1 MKSIEE
7 IVIASMVPSMQDYI
21 DTTMPQYWDQ
31 YCDQLEE
38 ISLNIPWLILGC
50 NNIFL
55 NYNSTNGRY
64 NACVDIASTLESLA
78 PDKYAGKFKY

>member
-7 IVIASMVPSMQDYI
+7 IIIASMVPNMQDYI

-78 PDKYAGKFKY
+78 PEKYAGKFKY

>member
-55 NYNSTNGRY
+55 NYHSTNGRY